1 MKLKAKMLMTALL
14 PLVIMAV
21 AVSAYSGMVASNA
34 LKEEVKAELSTS
46 VHLLRECIADGE
58 GNNNFYVDKNNNLWN
73 NEYNVTEDTEYVDKV
88 KQDTGVVLTVFFGD
102 TRYMTS
108 VTKED
113 GSRALLTQAGP
124 AVVEKVVKNGEEFFA
139 ENVDVVGQPYYAY
152 YIPIYNAGSD
162 APVGM
167 VFAGKAEATVNSVIN
182 SLITG
187 IVVVA
192 IIMIVLSGLLI
203 LVITNSIS
211 KGIGFGVK
219 ALTKVAD
226 GDLTIEIDD
235 KLVAKKDETGDIVR
249 AIENLKQKLT
259 AIINDIVGHSNDV
272 NDNAARLG
280 EDSKQTSESIEQV
293 ERAVNEIADGATSQ
307 ANDTTKAT
315 ESVIK
320 MGNLVEETNEDVSK
334 LTRVSKEM
342 EATGK
347 AAADKLND
355 LENINDKTKV
365 AIKTIYEE
373 TTSTNEAAK
382 QISEAIALITSIAEE
397 TNLLSL
403 NASIEAARAGD
414 AGRGFA
420 VVASQ
425 IQKLAEQSNESAGK
439 IEEIANGLMT
449 QSQHVVDTMD
459 EVNTII
465 GQQNEII
472 VDSAE
477 CFKQVLEG
485 INESRDHI
493 NAISTNMEGLNESRQ
508 SVVDVVSNLSA
519 IAEENAAST
528 EETSASTTIVTQTV
542 QQIADSALELTEIA
556 GKLEESVKVFKV

>member
-58 GNNNFYVDKNNNLWN
+58 GNNNFYVDKNNKLWN

-102 TRYMTS
+102 IRYMTS

-355 LENINDKTKV
+355 QTKV